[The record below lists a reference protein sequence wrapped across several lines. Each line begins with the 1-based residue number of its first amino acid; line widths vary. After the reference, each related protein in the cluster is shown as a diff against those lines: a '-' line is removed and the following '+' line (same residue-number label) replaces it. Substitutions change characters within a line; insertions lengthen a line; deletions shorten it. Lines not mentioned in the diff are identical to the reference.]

1 MNKQNYPKFKKNSKL
16 EVDGKPV
23 GEYFHQGMHART
35 HGRTTRKHNAAAAHC
50 RMGDRGM
57 KIHFKSSPNGKQNR
71 IIEVR
76 FYRACS
82 RTEHGYKNMLS
93 CYSNGSLARIAA
105 A

>member
-1 MNKQNYPKFKKNSKL
+1 VKNEQTKLSEILKNSKL

-57 KIHFKSSPNGKQNR
+57 KIHFKSSSNGKQNK

-76 FYRACS
+76 FYVRVA
-82 RTEHGYKNMLS
+82 ELS
-93 CYSNGSLARIAA
+93 TATRIC
-105 A
+105 